1 MVSVSLSCLVLRLWH
16 LDMLDCSG
24 AFTLLFV
31 QQLGKRWLSRFY
43 LSSQVVPVTLL
54 DVGGIILGPHGSFSL
69 CSVCF
74 SLAPGSWYLDF
85 FRILLERF
93 GMIGCWVVVNLF

>member
-1 MVSVSLSCLVLRLWH
+1 MGNQCSVVVIVTH
-16 LDMLDCSG
+16 DAML
-24 AFTLLFV
+24 LLFA
-31 QQLGKRWLSRFY
+31 
-43 LSSQVVPVTLL
+43 
-54 DVGGIILGPHGSFSL
+54 DVGGIILGPLGSFSL